1 MTVRAAGS
9 PAAREP
15 FRPSPDIVAAG
26 PRPGGPT
33 AARYKR
39 GMSSQLA
46 SFFRR
51 PDRRALALVTAL
63 AAACGSSSSPG
74 PAAPEPAAPPEPA
87 ATPVEAGPREVT
99 ELTVTAELRALV
111 DAADR
116 TPEDKKLDAGR
127 KPAEL
132 LAFAGIKPGMKV
144 ADLAAASGYTAEL
157 LARAVAP
164 SGVVYAEN
172 SKMMLGF
179 LGKKWD
185 ARLARPAMKAVV
197 RVDREL
203 EDPLPPEAKDLDAV
217 FMVLFYHDLYWIK
230 TDRARMNAAV
240 FAALKPGGVFIVI
253 DHSGRDGT
261 GESEVESTHRIE
273 ESVVRD
279 DVTRAGFEL
288 VETASFLRNPADQR
302 DWNASPM
309 AAAAR
314 RGTSDRFV
322 LKFQK
327 PAQ

>member
-1 MTVRAAGS
+1 
-9 PAAREP
+9 
-15 FRPSPDIVAAG
+15 
-26 PRPGGPT
+26 
-33 AARYKR
+33 
-39 GMSSQLA
+39 MSSQLA
-46 SFFRR
+46 SFSRR
-51 PDRRALALVTAL
+51 SPDRRALALGTAFAAL
-63 AAACGSSSSPG
+63 AALAACGSSSSPG
-74 PAAPEPAAPPEPA
+74 PAAPEPAPPPEPA
-87 ATPVEAGPREVT
+87 ATPVEAAPREIT
-99 ELTVTAELRALV
+99 DLTVSPELRALV

-144 ADLAAASGYTAEL
+144 AELAAGPGYTSEI

-172 SKMMLGF
+172 NKMMLGF

-185 ARLARPAMKAVV
+185 ARLARPAMKGVV

-217 FMVLFYHDLYWIK
+217 FMVLFYHDLYWAK

-240 FAALKPGGVFIVI
+240 LAALKPGGVFIII

-261 GESEVESTHRIE
+261 GETEVQSLHRIE

-279 DVTRAGFEL
+279 DITRAGFKL
-288 VETASFLRNPADQR
+288 VETASFLRNPDDKR

-309 AAAAR
+309 AAADR
-314 RGTSDRFV
+314 RGSSDRFA

>member
-1 MTVRAAGS
+1 
-9 PAAREP
+9 
-15 FRPSPDIVAAG
+15 
-26 PRPGGPT
+26 
-33 AARYKR
+33 
-39 GMSSQLA
+39 MSSQLA
-46 SFFRR
+46 SFSRR
-51 PDRRALALVTAL
+51 SLDRRALALGGAL
-63 AAACGSSSSPG
+63 AALTAVAACGSSSSPG
-74 PAAPEPAAPPEPA
+74 PAAPEPAAVPEPA

-99 ELTVTAELRALV
+99 DLTVTPELRAVV

-144 ADLAAASGYTAEL
+144 AELAAGPGYTSEL

-172 SKMMLGF
+172 NKMMLGF
-179 LGKKWD
+179 LGKMWD
-185 ARLARPAMKAVV
+185 ARLARPAMKGVV

-217 FMVLFYHDLYWIK
+217 FMVLFYHDLYWAK
-230 TDRARMNAAV
+230 TDRARMNAAIL
-240 FAALKPGGVFIVI
+240 AALKPGGVFIVI

-261 GESEVESTHRIE
+261 GDTEVESLHRIE

-279 DVTRAGFEL
+279 DITRAGFKL
-288 VETASFLRNPADQR
+288 VETASFLRNPDDQR